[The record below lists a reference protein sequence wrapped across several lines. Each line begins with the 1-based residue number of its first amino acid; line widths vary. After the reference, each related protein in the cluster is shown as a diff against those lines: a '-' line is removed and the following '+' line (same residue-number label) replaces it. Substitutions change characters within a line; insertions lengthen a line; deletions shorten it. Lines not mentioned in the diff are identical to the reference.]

1 MRDSPDKLETRTS
14 LSSAITVP
22 SVRDMLTKLISLPSI
37 SSASTEWDLS
47 NEPVVRTLGEWLETL
62 GFFVEVLAVP
72 GQPGKYNLIA
82 TLGSGPGGLVLAGHT
97 DTVPFDDKRWQSDPF
112 TLTERDNRWY
122 GLGTCDMK
130 GFFPLAIE
138 AVKAFNASDLKQPLI
153 ILATADEETSMSGAK
168 ALAEAGKPKARYAV
182 IGEPTSLR
190 PVRMHKGIMMERLT
204 FEGQSGHSS
213 DPGLGRNA
221 LEGMHEALGE
231 LLALRADWQAQH
243 SNPNFDVQVPT
254 LNLGCIH
261 GGDNPNRICAKCELH
276 FDLRPLP
283 GMSMENLRQD
293 ILHRIRPLAERRE
306 LTMEFEPL
314 FEGVPPFET
323 PADAALVKACETLTG
338 HTAHAVAFATEAPW
352 LQQLGMET
360 LVLGPGSIDQAHQPD
375 EFIELSQLE
384 PTVKIL
390 RGLIRQFCL

>member
-1 MRDSPDKLETRTS
+1 MPPFGKDNDGHKVINRADIVPD
-14 LSSAITVP
+14 
-22 SVRDMLTKLISLPSI
+22 VREMLTTLVSLPSI
-37 SSASTEWDLS
+37 SSASVEWDHS
-47 NEPVVRTLGEWLETL
+47 NEPVVRTLGEWLEAL
-62 GFFVEVLAVP
+62 GFSVELLAVP
-72 GQPGKYNLIA
+72 EVPGKYNLVA
-82 TLGSGPGGLVLAGHT
+82 TLGSGSGGLVLAGHT

-138 AVKAFNASDLKQPLI
+138 AAKAFTAADLKQPLI
-153 ILATADEETSMSGAK
+153 ILATADEETSMSGAR
-168 ALAEAGKPKARYAV
+168 ALAEAGSPTARYAV

-213 DPGLGRNA
+213 DPSLGRNA

-231 LLALRADWQAQH
+231 LLTLRADWQEQH
-243 SNPNFDVQVPT
+243 TNPGFDVQVPT

-261 GGDNPNRICAKCELH
+261 GGDNPNRICARCELH

-293 ILHRIRPLAERRE
+293 ILHRLQPLAERRE

-314 FEGVPPFET
+314 FDGVPPFET
-323 PADAALVKACETLTG
+323 PADAALVKACEQLTG

-352 LQQLGMET
+352 LQKLGMET

-390 RGLIRQFCL
+390 KGLIRQFCL